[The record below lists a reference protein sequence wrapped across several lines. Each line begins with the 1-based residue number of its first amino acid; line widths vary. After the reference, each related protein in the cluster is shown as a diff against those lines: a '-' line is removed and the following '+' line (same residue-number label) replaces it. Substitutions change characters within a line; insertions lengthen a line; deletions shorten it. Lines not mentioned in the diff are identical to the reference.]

1 MGTRMVAIMKVTTLD
16 TSTLLKG
23 AMKTILTDDSQALI
37 LRVPP
42 TFHMDKNMTDA
53 LLKKA
58 HRTKCLGAFTLE
70 RHRQTSR
77 QQLLQTKRSAIFRRR

>member
-1 MGTRMVAIMKVTTLD
+1 MVAVMKVTTLD

-53 LLKKA
+53 DLEKA
-58 HRTKCLGAFTLE
+58 RRVKCLGACTLA
-70 RHRQTSR
+70 RHRQTSH
-77 QQLLQTKRSAIFRRR
+77 QQPSPTRRSAIFRRR

>member
-1 MGTRMVAIMKVTTLD
+1 MVAVMKVTTLD

-42 TFHMDKNMTDA
+42 TFHIENQK
-53 LLKKA
+53 
-58 HRTKCLGAFTLE
+58 
-70 RHRQTSR
+70 
-77 QQLLQTKRSAIFRRR
+77 